1 MGLFDVRSN
10 IADQF
15 DPSDYDGGGGT
26 PPPPAPSGPGGT
38 GGGYVGPGGG
48 SGGNGPGQSPTA
60 PFTPG
65 WTPPVQPA
73 PAGTGAGPIP
83 TFNYSAGAFPGLP
96 PVPQF
101 TPLPFHLPDPKDI
114 ANDPGYQFR
123 LKQGLDSLQ
132 ASAAAKG
139 MLRTGGTIDDFI
151 NYGQSAASQ
160 EYENMVKRAED
171 IYGIQEGANKD
182 AFAPRLAGWQAN
194 ANIALPAWEF
204 PITDERQREQMIMD
218 AWSRAVGGLQQ

>member
-15 DPSDYDGGGGT
+15 DPSDYDGGGIN
-26 PPPPAPSGPGGT
+26 PPSPPPASPPGPGG
-38 GGGYVGPGGG
+38 VP
-48 SGGNGPGQSPTA
+48 PVAPPTA
-60 PFTPG
+60 PTP
-65 WTPPVQPA
+65 
-73 PAGTGAGPIP
+73 PAGTNPAPPVP
-83 TFNYSAGAFPGLP
+83 TFNYTAGAFPGLP